1 MKIPSWIQLVGSESE
16 DSNTEDNTEFSTPAE
31 LEKKTDN
38 TRIGDD
44 RTPKQ
49 LEMQTQ
55 GTQQN
60 SEYETPSELEDKTG
74 NTNIGYQGT
83 PTEWKTNL
91 TLR

>member
-1 MKIPSWIQLVGSESE
+1 MKIPSWIPLVGSESE

-31 LEKKTDN
+31 LETDN

-60 SEYETPSELEDKTG
+60 SEYKTPSELEDKTG